1 MSVESLKFWN
11 WRMEGKISACC
22 IDHCFEQNQ
31 DKISEKVYKN
41 FNLAYIYDSKSTEMK
56 EL

>member
-1 MSVESLKFWN
+1 MSVEGLKFWN

-31 DKISEKVYKN
+31 DKIYEKVYKN
-41 FNLAYIYDSKSTEMK
+41 FNLSYIHDSKSTEMK